1 MATYNGY
8 NVKIGATQ
16 IPNAIIKPGSY
27 THTPEKRIRSERTDA
42 NGIHHFK
49 YFSTLRHRISFTI
62 KAATKEQF
70 DTIRTALASRNGVTV
85 KFWDEDSNDYLTGT
99 FEMKAPAFTQSFA
112 NTSTYYLDEIP
123 IELIQH

>member
-1 MATYNGY
+1 MATYGGY
-8 NVKIGATQ
+8 NVKIGATT
-16 IPNAIIKPGSY
+16 ISNSIIKPGTYS
-27 THTPEKRIRSERTDA
+27 HKPEKRIRSDRTDA

-70 DTIRTALASRNGVTV
+70 ETVRAALASRSGLTV
-85 KFWDEDSNDYLTGT
+85 KFWDEDSNEYLTGT
-99 FEMKAPAFTQSFA
+99 FEMNAPAFTQSFA
-112 NTSTYYLDEIP
+112 DTSTFYLEEIP